1 VKIPDLD
8 GWIPSRVRWRD
19 SEPVVEWI
27 WLGERRFT
35 EPFFSDT
42 LNRAVRNPFTLL
54 FRHETS
60 IDVLGERHMR
70 CPGIKPSGLI
80 FHMSRCGSTLISQ
93 LLSSLPSA
101 IAISE
106 APPLDSLLR
115 HGPQL
120 AEEQRAIWIRWLI
133 SALGQRRNG
142 GETHYFIKL
151 DCWHMPYLPILRR
164 ALPGVPWIFV
174 YRDPLEVLASHQLIP
189 ALWSVPGMLDKNC
202 RMDRLEYCASV
213 IEKICESALSFDRD
227 AMGRFVNYT
236 ELPQAVWTTIASH
249 FGLKLSPAEIA
260 AMENQSSFDAKSSG
274 IYFERDSE
282 AKRRRASAQV
292 AKLADRLSPLYERLE
307 VRHADDPAASL
318 RL

>member
-1 VKIPDLD
+1 MKIPDLD
-8 GWIPSRVRWRD
+8 GWIPWRIRWRD

-27 WLGERRFT
+27 WLGKRRFT

-42 LNRAVRNPFTLL
+42 LNRAVRNPFALL

-60 IDVLGERHMR
+60 IEVLEERHKR
-70 CPGIKPSGLI
+70 CPRLKPSGLI
-80 FHMSRCGSTLISQ
+80 FHMSRCGSTLVAQ

-101 IAISE
+101 IVISE

-115 HGPQL
+115 GEPQL

-133 SALGQRRNG
+133 GALGQPRSG
-142 GETHYFIKL
+142 GETHHFLKL

-164 ALPGVPWIFV
+164 ALPDVPWIFV
-174 YRDPLEVLASHQLIP
+174 FRDPLEVLASHQLIP
-189 ALWSVPGMLDKNC
+189 ALWSIPGMLDKTC

-213 IEKICESALSFDRD
+213 IEKICESALSFQDD
-227 AMGRFVNYT
+227 AMGRFINYT

-249 FGLKLSPAEIA
+249 FGLTLSPPDIA
-260 AMENQSSFDAKSSG
+260 QMKNQSSFDAKSSG

-292 AKLADRLSPLYERLE
+292 ATLADRLYPLYERLLA
-307 VRHADDPAASL
+307 RHADDPVASL